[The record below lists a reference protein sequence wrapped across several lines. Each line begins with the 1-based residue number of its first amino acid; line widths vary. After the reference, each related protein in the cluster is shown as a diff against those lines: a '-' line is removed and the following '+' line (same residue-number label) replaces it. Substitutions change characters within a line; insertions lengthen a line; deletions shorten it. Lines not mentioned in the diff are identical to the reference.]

1 MLFVEFFFFF
11 RNELWLLKGA
21 ANRSRLKKKKKNSQV
36 MLTDASAMVL
46 PVCFFV
52 LITQRQ
58 FRNLHSIRI
67 VSSVLKMMS
76 RCAVAFIIFLLF
88 KCSAEVQRAL
98 DFSAVS
104 S

>member
-1 MLFVEFFFFF
+1 
-11 RNELWLLKGA
+11 
-21 ANRSRLKKKKKNSQV
+21 

-46 PVCFFV
+46 SGCFFIV
-52 LITQRQ
+52 ITQRQ

-67 VSSVLKMMS
+67 VPSGLRTMS

-98 DFSAVS
+98 DFFAVS